1 MYSLHGAPFGP
12 LQCTVGAARTA
23 CPALTF
29 FCRVYD
35 VQRLQ
40 HNMCRVHHV
49 KRYSVGFVSKGAR
62 RTVHSVYDIQRYTD
76 ANSSRSA
83 HCRVNTTCSAQ
94 RVTCVSRI
102 ARTQSQTAHQQT
114 ATTHRPVRV
123 AATSPGSVAE
133 CRGTAARLSCSAPQA
148 SAPCGGGAECLGDH
162 TEPRGTTRDH
172 ACLLYTSPSPRD
184 ATLSRMPS
192 SA

>member
-62 RTVHSVYDIQRYTD
+62 RTVHSMYDMTYNDTPM
-76 ANSSRSA
+76 
-83 HCRVNTTCSAQ
+83 
-94 RVTCVSRI
+94 
-102 ARTQSQTAHQQT
+102 RTIHEV
-114 ATTHRPVRV
+114 PIV
-123 AATSPGSVAE
+123 E
-133 CRGTAARLSCSAPQA
+133 WI
-148 SAPCGGGAECLGDH
+148 
-162 TEPRGTTRDH
+162 PRAVH
-172 ACLLYTSPSPRD
+172 NV
-184 ATLSRMPS
+184 
-192 SA
+192 